1 MARYNKD
8 QMFCPSKQLRGIMQH
23 RDVNALAKAEGAPN
37 IKTLENAAAGEPI
50 GIDKLA
56 WIVKEMDCPLYG
68 AVNHEDLG
76 RLKAHFGEANLSD
89 KPLFPNFEEFGNW
102 SAMPAEA
109 YGDELLPLETVI
121 TLAQANLLSSYD
133 VRAMLAESSLLR
145 LTTKRRADYQPPS
158 IFQIFS
164 TFSPTAKSLELL
176 KTFQPAI
183 SVLRGQSDSLSTNL
197 DDLLESVAEPLMDV
211 QRLLAEL
218 KTEGV
223 HILGANARTTVFD
236 DSNPPNCFGLIQPI
250 FFVASSNTYQINFRY
265 RALKG
270 YPWGDVW
277 SYKPDNDR
285 AVESLESLIQ
295 KIRKS

>member
-8 QMFCPSKQLRGIMQH
+8 QMFCLSKQFRGMMKH
-23 RDVNALAKAEGAPN
+23 RDVNALAKNEGAPN
-37 IKTLENAAAGEPI
+37 IKTLENAAAGQPI

-56 WIVKEMDCPLYG
+56 WIAKELNLPLYG
-68 AVNHEDLG
+68 SVNREDSD
-76 RLKAHFGEANLSD
+76 RLKVYFGQVNLSD
-89 KPLFPNFEEFGNW
+89 KPLFPDFQEFGNW
-102 SAMPAEA
+102 SAAHAEA

-121 TLAQANLLSSYD
+121 VQAHANLLTSYD
-133 VRAMLAESSLLR
+133 IRAMLTDSSLLR

-176 KTFQPAI
+176 KTLQPAI
-183 SVLRGQSDSLSTNL
+183 SVLKVQSDSLSTNL
-197 DDLLESVAEPLMDV
+197 DDLLESVVEPLTDV

-223 HILGANARTTVFD
+223 HILGVNARTTVFD
-236 DSNPPNCFGLIQPI
+236 NSNPPNCFGLIQPI
-250 FFVASSNTYQINFRY
+250 FFVASSNTYHITFTY

-270 YPWGDVW
+270 YPWGDIW
-277 SYKPDNDR
+277 SYERDNDK
-285 AVESLESLIQ
+285 AVEDLESLIQ